1 MNELARAKQQYFKL
15 MRLVNK
21 DHELSFVVSNDKLFA
36 VIGLHQKVIL
46 CESLQRRWVSV
57 KITEFWDLEEF
68 LAKFM
73 NKQKLIDDKLTEKIR
88 LALFGHSS

>member
-21 DHELSFVVSNDKLFA
+21 GHELSFVVMNDKLFA
-36 VIGLHQKVIL
+36 VISPHQRIL
-46 CESLQRRWVSV
+46 LCASKNGNWTAV
-57 KITEFWDLEEF
+57 KITEFWELEEF
-68 LAKFM
+68 LEKFM
-73 NKQKLIDDKLTEKIR
+73 NNKEAVDHKLTEKIR